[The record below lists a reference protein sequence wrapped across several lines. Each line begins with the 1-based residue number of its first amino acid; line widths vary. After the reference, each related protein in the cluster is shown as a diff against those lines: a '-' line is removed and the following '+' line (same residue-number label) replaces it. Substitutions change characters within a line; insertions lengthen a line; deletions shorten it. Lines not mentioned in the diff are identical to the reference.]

1 MMRVQMIAI
10 AFAIGCGGASKKPV
24 VEEPKPEVETVQKPP
39 APDCAAV
46 AAHARQLLPP
56 DMAPESEVTATV
68 DAIKNRCTADQWTAE
83 ARECFGTAENE
94 DDFKG
99 CTKLLTEAQMT
110 AVTKDVEATSP
121 SKQPAPAAAAP
132 PPAPKAEEPARRS
145 RGGTPKKQV
154 PKSSDPCMGGE

>member
-1 MMRVQMIAI
+1 MIIAI
-10 AFAIGCGGASKKPV
+10 AFVIGCGGGSKPAV
-24 VEEPKPEVETVQKPP
+24 QEPKPAPETVQKPP
-39 APDCAAV
+39 APTCVAV
-46 AAHARQLLPP
+46 ADHAATLVPP
-56 DMAPESEVTATV
+56 DTGPESEIKATV
-68 DAIKNRCTADQWTAE
+68 DAIKTRCDADQWSAE

-94 DDFKG
+94 TDFQG

-132 PPAPKAEEPARRS
+132 PKVEEPVRRS